1 MPLDAPVINAARSA
15 TILLLLDSFR
25 RGPYLASA
33 LGVGS
38 RYGRGGGVNNMPPML
53 SRRALAVLACLLAL
67 TAIAPAG
74 CGGGSD
80 GTTGSSGPAES
91 RPAPSKSSFPSAK
104 GKSLSQ
110 VLEAADAPSNL
121 VVSPAALVFNK
132 GENRYPFGVFQRDRT
147 QVPDA
152 DVALYFA
159 KVPSA
164 KATKTGGGFDSA
176 DSTAAKKTEEKA
188 LDEPAVGPFPAKI
201 ESLETEPAF
210 RAQTTTSDPNA
221 ATVVYSTKVDFPSD
235 GDWLIAALIKKEGE
249 LTATL
254 LSSAVVGANPK
265 IPRVGQKAP
274 LIHTPTPGDVGND
287 LSKITTRIP
296 PDTQHEV
303 DYADAYGK
311 EPIVLLFA
319 TPQFCESRVCGPVVD
334 VAEQLKQLYGDKA
347 AFIHMEIYNDNDP
360 SKDVRP
366 QVRAFHL
373 PSEPWL
379 FAIGRDGRI
388 KDVIEGAFGVEE
400 LTRVVKGLTAE

>member
-1 MPLDAPVINAARSA
+1 
-15 TILLLLDSFR
+15 
-25 RGPYLASA
+25 
-33 LGVGS
+33 
-38 RYGRGGGVNNMPPML
+38 MPPML
-53 SRRALAVLACLLAL
+53 SRRAPAVLASLLAL
-67 TAIAPAG
+67 VAIVLPG

-80 GTTGSSGPAES
+80 GTTGSSGSAES
-91 RPAPSKSSFPSAK
+91 RPASPKSAFPSAK

-110 VLEAADAPSNL
+110 VLEAADEPSNL
-121 VVSPAALVFNK
+121 VISPAALVYYK
-132 GENRYPFGVFQRDRT
+132 GENRYTFGVFQRDRT

-159 KVPSA
+159 KVPSG
-164 KATKTGGGFDSA
+164 KASAGGGFDSA
-176 DSTAAKKTEEKA
+176 AESTSAKNAEQKA

-201 ESLETEPAF
+201 ESLQTEPAF

-221 ATVVYSTKVDFPSD
+221 ATVVYSTKVNFPSN
-235 GDWLIAALIKKEGE
+235 GEWRIAALIKKDGK
-249 LTATL
+249 LTASL
-254 LSSAVVGANPK
+254 LPSAVVGTYSK
-265 IPRVGQKAP
+265 IPKVGQKAP
-274 LIHTPTPGDVGND
+274 LIHTPTPADVGND
-287 LSKITTRIP
+287 LSKLTTRIP

-303 DYADAYGK
+303 DYADVYGK

-319 TPQFCESRVCGPVVD
+319 TPQFCQSRVCGPVVD

-347 AFIHMEIYNDNDP
+347 AFIHMEIYDDNDP
-360 SKDVRP
+360 SKPVRP

-388 KDVIEGAFGVEE
+388 KDVTEGAFGVEE